1 MEGGIGCNL
10 NIIRSFSRPMSL
22 MLLSREIDTCG
33 NVIPELVYMRCGII
47 GIQVLNRSNSADT
60 QQISKLK

>member
-1 MEGGIGCNL
+1 
-10 NIIRSFSRPMSL
+10 MSL

-60 QQISKLK
+60 QQISKLR